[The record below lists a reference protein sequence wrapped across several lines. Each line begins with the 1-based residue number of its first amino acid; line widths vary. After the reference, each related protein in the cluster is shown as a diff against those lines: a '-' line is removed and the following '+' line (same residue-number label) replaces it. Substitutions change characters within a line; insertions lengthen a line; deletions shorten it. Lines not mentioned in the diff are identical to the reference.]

1 MTTPADT
8 KPTKPAAKKPAVAK
22 TTASRPAF
30 IKILDQTF
38 ICKDIQTATALLLA
52 INAAD
57 MTPMQK
63 TWIKDGQ
70 NATPITTRDFDYNNN
85 LIEMSASLSL
95 TPEYP
100 LDLEWTPPPPATT
113 PEPEATTVDGE
124 TAA

>member
-1 MTTPADT
+1 M
-8 KPTKPAAKKPAVAK
+8 TKPAAAKKPDVAQAP
-22 TTASRPAF
+22 TNRPAF

-52 INAAD
+52 INAAE
-57 MTPMQK
+57 MIPAQK
-63 TWIKDGQ
+63 TWVKDDQ
-70 NATPITTRDFDYNNN
+70 NVTAITTRDFDYNNN

-100 LDLEWTPPPPATT
+100 LDLGWTPPPPATT